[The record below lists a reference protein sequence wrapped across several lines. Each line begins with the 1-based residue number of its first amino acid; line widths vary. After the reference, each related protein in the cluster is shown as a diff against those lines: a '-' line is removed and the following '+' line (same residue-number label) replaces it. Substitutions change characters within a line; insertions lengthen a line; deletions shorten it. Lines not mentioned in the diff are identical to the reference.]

1 MRFFLEAL
9 NQIFKSIMKKFN
21 YLLYIILLFTVSN
34 SNCKAQYKSATIQVK
49 KEINARF
56 LKLLDFPIDSVSIP
70 RSINLSSGVLKK
82 VKSKDWT
89 SGFYAGNLWQI
100 YKLTGDIRYKEK
112 AAIWNAFIEKEK
124 FNGGTHD
131 MGFKVYCSFG
141 KGLKV
146 EDNPKYKKII
156 VKSAQ
161 TLITRFNAKIGAI
174 RSWDHSKELF
184 DYPVI
189 IDNML
194 NLELLFEASK
204 ISGDP
209 TFKNIAIQHANTTLK
224 NHFRKDNSCYHVV
237 DYDTL
242 SYGVRKKA
250 TFQGFSDESSWA
262 RGQSWAVYGFTMA
275 YRYTKNKK
283 YLKQAEATA
292 KYYINNKNMPEDGIS
307 YWDFNDT
314 SIPNAPRDASSA
326 AVMASALIELY
337 SFTKNQAYLDYSNK
351 VINALSSDKYL
362 LNETVEAPFI
372 LNHSTGNWPKKDEID
387 QPIVYA
393 DYYFLEAI
401 IRKQSL

>member
-1 MRFFLEAL
+1 
-9 NQIFKSIMKKFN
+9 MKKFN
-21 YLLYIILLFTVSN
+21 SLFFIVLISFVN
-34 SNCKAQYKSATIQVK
+34 INCQAQTKNKGFSFKTEI
-49 KEINARF
+49 KERF
-56 LKLLDFPIDSVSIP
+56 SKLLDFPVDSVLIP
-70 RSINLSSGVLKK
+70 RSMDLSSGVVKK

-89 SGFYAGNLWQI
+89 SGFFAGNLWQI
-100 YKLTGDIRYKEK
+100 YSLTGDVRFKEK
-112 AAIWNAFIEKEK
+112 AILWNAFIEKEK
-124 FNGGTHD
+124 FNNTTHD

-146 EDNPKYKKII
+146 KDNAKYKNII

-161 TLITRFNAKIGAI
+161 TLVTRFDTKIGAI
-174 RSWDHSKELF
+174 RSWDHNKEFF
-184 DYPVI
+184 DFPVI

-204 ISGDP
+204 ISGDK
-209 TFKNIAIQHANTTLK
+209 TYKNIAIQHANTTLK
-224 NHFRKDNSCYHVV
+224 NHFRKDNSCYHVI

-242 SYGVRKKA
+242 SGKVKNKL
-250 TFQGFSDESSWA
+250 THQGFNNESSWA

-275 YRYTKNKK
+275 YRYTKNKE

-292 KYYINNKNMPEDGIS
+292 KYYMNYKTLPEDGIP

-326 AVMASALIELY
+326 AVMASALLELY
-337 SFTKNQAYLDYSNK
+337 SFTKNQTYLEYSNK
-351 VINALSSDKYL
+351 IINTLSSDKYL
-362 LNETVEAPFI
+362 LNDSVKGPFI
-372 LNHSTGNWPKKDEID
+372 LDHSTGNWPKKDEID

-393 DYYFLEAI
+393 DYYYLEAI

>member
-1 MRFFLEAL
+1 
-9 NQIFKSIMKKFN
+9 MKKFN
-21 YLLYIILLFTVSN
+21 SLFYIILFTVVN
-34 SNCKAQYKSATIQVK
+34 FNCQAQYKPVPIEVK

-56 LKLLDFPIDSVSIP
+56 SKLLDFPIDSVSIP
-70 RSINLSSGVLKK
+70 RSMDCSTGVVKK

-100 YKLTGDIRYKEK
+100 YKLTGDIKYKEK
-112 AAIWNAFIEKEK
+112 AALWNAFIEKEK
-124 FNGGTHD
+124 FNNTTHD
-131 MGFKVYCSFG
+131 MGFKVYGSFG
-141 KGLKV
+141 KGLAV
-146 EDNPKYKKII
+146 ENNEKYKNII

-161 TLITRFNAKIGAI
+161 TLISRFNPKIGAI
-174 RSWDHSKELF
+174 RSWNHSKELF

-204 ISGDP
+204 ISGDS
-209 TFKNIAIQHANTTLK
+209 TFRKIAIKHANTTLK
-224 NHFRKDNSCYHVV
+224 NHFRNDNSCYHVV
-237 DYDTL
+237 DYDTI
-242 SYGVRKKA
+242 SHGVRKKA
-250 TFQGFSDESSWA
+250 TFQGFKDESSWA

-275 YRYTKNKK
+275 YRYTKNKE

-292 KYYINNKNMPEDGIS
+292 KYYINYKTLPEDGIS
-307 YWDFNDT
+307 YWDFNDP

-337 SFTKNQAYLDYSNK
+337 SFTKNQAYLAYSNK
-351 VINALSSDKYL
+351 VINTLSSDKYL
-362 LNETVEAPFI
+362 LNDTVKGPFI

>member
-1 MRFFLEAL
+1 
-9 NQIFKSIMKKFN
+9 MKKFN
-21 YLLYIILLFTVSN
+21 SLFFIILFTIFN
-34 SNCKAQYKSATIQVK
+34 FNCHAQYNPASSVK
-49 KEINARF
+49 KEITSRF
-56 LKLLDFPIDSVSIP
+56 SNLLDFPIDSVSIP
-70 RSINLSSGVLKK
+70 RSMVLATGVVKK
-82 VKSKDWT
+82 VQSKDWT

-100 YKLTGDIRYKEK
+100 YKLTGDVRYKEK
-112 AAIWNAFIEKEK
+112 ATLWNAFIEKEK
-124 FNGGTHD
+124 FNSSTHD
-131 MGFKVYCSFG
+131 MGFKVYCSYG

-146 EDNPKYKKII
+146 EDNIKYKNII

-161 TLITRFNAKIGAI
+161 TLVTRFNNKIGAI
-174 RSWDHSKELF
+174 RSWDHNKESWDF
-184 DYPVI
+184 PVI

-204 ISGDP
+204 ISGDK
-209 TFKNIAIQHANTTLK
+209 TYRNIAIQHANTTLK

-237 DYDTL
+237 DYDTIT
-242 SYGVRKKA
+242 GKVRSRG
-250 TFQGFSDESSWA
+250 THQGFNNESSWA

-275 YRYTKNKK
+275 YRYTKNKE

-292 KYYINNKNMPEDGIS
+292 KYYINYKNLPQDGIP

-337 SFTKNQAYLDYSNK
+337 TFTKNQAYLDYSNK
-351 VINALSSDKYL
+351 VINTLSSDKYL
-362 LNETVEAPFI
+362 LNDAVKGPFI
-372 LNHSTGNWPKKDEID
+372 LDHSTGNWPKKDEID

>member
-1 MRFFLEAL
+1 
-9 NQIFKSIMKKFN
+9 MKKFN
-21 YLLYIILLFTVSN
+21 SLFYIIVFTVVN
-34 SNCKAQYKSATIQVK
+34 FNCQAQYKPVPIEVK

-56 LKLLDFPIDSVSIP
+56 SKLLDFPIDSVSIP
-70 RSINLSSGVLKK
+70 RSMDVSTGVVKK

-100 YKLTGDIRYKEK
+100 YKITGDIRYKEK
-112 AAIWNAFIEKEK
+112 AILWNAFIEKEK
-124 FNGGTHD
+124 FNNTTHD
-131 MGFKVYCSFG
+131 MGFKVYGSFG
-141 KGLKV
+141 KGLAI
-146 EDNPKYKKII
+146 ENNEKYKRII

-161 TLITRFNAKIGAI
+161 TLISRFNPKIGAI
-174 RSWDHSKELF
+174 RSWNHSKELF

-204 ISGDP
+204 ISGDS
-209 TFKNIAIQHANTTLK
+209 TFRNIAIIHANTTLK

-237 DYDTL
+237 DYDTV
-242 SYGVRKKA
+242 SHGVRKKA
-250 TFQGFSDESSWA
+250 TFQGFKDESSWA
-262 RGQSWAVYGFTMA
+262 RGQSWAVYGFTMS
-275 YRYTKNKK
+275 YRYTKNKE

-292 KYYINNKNMPEDGIS
+292 KYYINYKTLPEDGIS
-307 YWDFNDT
+307 YWDFNDP

-326 AVMASALIELY
+326 AIMASALVELY
-337 SFTKNQAYLDYSNK
+337 SFTKNQTYLDYSNK
-351 VINALSSDKYL
+351 VINTLSSDKYL
-362 LNETVEAPFI
+362 LNETVKGPFI

>member
-1 MRFFLEAL
+1 MDVI
-9 NQIFKSIMKKFN
+9 NQIFKFTMKKFN
-21 YLLYIILLFTVSN
+21 SLFFIVVFTIVN
-34 SNCKAQYKSATIQVK
+34 SNCQAQYKPATIEVK
-49 KEINARF
+49 KEINSRF
-56 LKLLDFPIDSVSIP
+56 LKLLDFPVDSVSIP
-70 RSINLSSGVLKK
+70 RSMDVLTGVVKK

-100 YKLTGDIRYKEK
+100 YKLTGDIKYKEK
-112 AAIWNAFIEKEK
+112 AAVWNAFIEKEK
-124 FNGGTHD
+124 FNGTTHD
-131 MGFKVYCSFG
+131 IGFKVYGSFG
-141 KGLKV
+141 KGLAV
-146 EDNPKYKKII
+146 ENNDKYKKII

-161 TLITRFNAKIGAI
+161 TLISRFNPKIGAI

-237 DYDTL
+237 DYDTV
-242 SYGVRKKA
+242 SHGVRKKA
-250 TFQGFSDESSWA
+250 TFQGFNNESSWA
-262 RGQSWAVYGFTMA
+262 RGQSWAVYGFTLC
-275 YRYTKNKK
+275 YRYTKNKE

-326 AVMASALIELY
+326 AIMASALIELY

-362 LNETVEAPFI
+362 LNDTVKGPFI

>member
-1 MRFFLEAL
+1 
-9 NQIFKSIMKKFN
+9 MKKLNSLIIIIVFTLFN
-21 YLLYIILLFTVSN
+21 F
-34 SNCKAQYKSATIQVK
+34 NCLAQYDPISGLLK
-49 KEINARF
+49 KEINSRF
-56 LKLLDFPIDSVSIP
+56 LNLLDFPIDSVSIP
-70 RSINLSSGVLKK
+70 RSMNLSSGVMKK

-89 SGFYAGNLWQI
+89 SGFYSGNLWQI

-112 AAIWNAFIEKEK
+112 AALWNAFIEKEK

-141 KGLKV
+141 KGLNV
-146 EDNPKYKKII
+146 EDNSKYKKII
-156 VKSAQ
+156 LKSAQ

-174 RSWDHSKELF
+174 RSWDHSKNLF

-194 NLELLFEASK
+194 NLELLFEASI

-209 TFKNIAIQHANTTLK
+209 TFRNIAIKHANTTLK
-224 NHFRKDNSCYHVV
+224 NHFRKDSSCYHVV
-237 DYDTL
+237 DYDTI
-242 SYGVRKKA
+242 SNGVRKKA
-250 TFQGFSDESSWA
+250 TFQGFNDDSSWA

-292 KYYINNKNMPEDGIS
+292 NYYINFKTLPDDGIS

-362 LNETVEAPFI
+362 LSDTIEGPFI

-387 QPIVYA
+387 SPIVYA
-393 DYYFLEAI
+393 DYYYLEAI
-401 IRKQSL
+401 IRKKSL

>member
-1 MRFFLEAL
+1 
-9 NQIFKSIMKKFN
+9 MKKFN
-21 YLLYIILLFTVSN
+21 SLFLIIAIALFHS
-34 SNCKAQYKSATIQVK
+34 SCQAQYNPPSLILK
-49 KEINARF
+49 KEIKERF
-56 LKLLDFPIDSVSIP
+56 QNLLDFPIDSMAIP
-70 RSINLSSGVLKK
+70 RSMNLSTGVFKK

-89 SGFYAGNLWQI
+89 SGFFPGTLWQI
-100 YKLTGDIRYKEK
+100 YQLTGDEKYKEK
-112 AAIWNAFIEKEK
+112 AAVWNAFIEKEK
-124 FNGGTHD
+124 YNGTTHD

-141 KGLKV
+141 KGLAFQNN
-146 EDNPKYKKII
+146 DKYKKII

-161 TLITRFNAKIGAI
+161 TLITRFNSKIGAI

-204 ISGDP
+204 ISGDA

-237 DYDTL
+237 DYDTI
-242 SYGVRKKA
+242 SHGVRKKA
-250 TFQGFSDESSWA
+250 TFQGFNDESSWA
-262 RGQSWAVYGFTMA
+262 RGQSWAVYGFTMC
-275 YRYTKNKK
+275 YRYTKNKD

-292 KYYINNKNMPEDGIS
+292 NYYINNKSMPEDGIP
-307 YWDFNDT
+307 YWDFKDP

-326 AVMASALIELY
+326 AVMASALVELY
-337 SFTKNQAYLDYSNK
+337 SITKKDTYLKYAEK
-351 VINALSSDKYL
+351 VINTLSSDKYL
-362 LNETVEAPFI
+362 LKNALKGPF
-372 LNHSTGNWPKKDEID
+372 LLDHSTGNWPKKDEID

-393 DYYFLEAI
+393 DYYYLEAI

>member
-1 MRFFLEAL
+1 
-9 NQIFKSIMKKFN
+9 MKKFN
-21 YLLYIILLFTVSN
+21 SLFFIILFSFVNINCQAQSKSKVFTV
-34 SNCKAQYKSATIQVK
+34 KTEI
-49 KEINARF
+49 KERF
-56 LKLLDFPIDSVSIP
+56 SKLLDFPIDSVLIP
-70 RSINLSSGVLKK
+70 RSMDLSTGVVKK

-89 SGFYAGNLWQI
+89 SGFFPGNLWQI
-100 YKLTGDIRYKEK
+100 YSLTGDVRFKEK
-112 AAIWNAFIEKEK
+112 AILWNAFIEKEK
-124 FNGGTHD
+124 FNNTTHD

-146 EDNPKYKKII
+146 QDNIKYKNII

-161 TLITRFNAKIGAI
+161 TLATRFDTKIGAI
-174 RSWDHSKELF
+174 RSWDHNKEFF
-184 DYPVI
+184 DFPVI

-204 ISGDP
+204 ISGDKK
-209 TFKNIAIQHANTTLK
+209 FKNIAIQHANTTLK
-224 NHFRKDNSCYHVV
+224 NHFRKDNSCYHVI
-237 DYDTL
+237 DYDTITGKVKNKL
-242 SYGVRKKA
+242 
-250 TFQGFSDESSWA
+250 THQGFNNESSWA

-275 YRYTKNKK
+275 YRYTKNKE

-292 KYYINNKNMPEDGIS
+292 KYYINYKTLPEDGIP

-337 SFTKNQAYLDYSNK
+337 SFTKNETYLEFSNK
-351 VINALSSDKYL
+351 VLNSLSSEKYL
-362 LNETVEAPFI
+362 LNNSVKGPFI
-372 LNHSTGNWPKKDEID
+372 LDHSTGNWPKKDEID

>member
-1 MRFFLEAL
+1 MKKCNSLFLIFLLTAL
-9 NQIFKSIMKKFN
+9 NCHAQFKPKVN
-21 YLLYIILLFTVSN
+21 LVN
-34 SNCKAQYKSATIQVK
+34 SELS
-49 KEINARF
+49 ARF
-56 LKLLDFPIDSVSIP
+56 SKLLDFPIDSVAIP
-70 RSINLSSGVLKK
+70 RSMDLSTGVVKK

-112 AAIWNAFIEKEK
+112 AALWNAFIEKEK
-124 FNGGTHD
+124 FNNTTHD
-131 MGFKVYCSFG
+131 MGFKVFGSFG
-141 KGLKV
+141 KGLAV
-146 EDNPKYKKII
+146 ENNDKYKKII

-161 TLITRFNAKIGAI
+161 TLISRFNPKIGAI

-204 ISGDP
+204 ISGDS

-237 DYDTL
+237 DYDTI
-242 SYGVRKKA
+242 SHGVRKKA
-250 TFQGFSDESSWA
+250 TFQGFKDESSWA

-275 YRYTKNKK
+275 YRYTKNKE

-292 KYYINNKNMPEDGIS
+292 KYYINYKTLPKDGIP

-326 AVMASALIELY
+326 AVMASALVELY
-337 SFTKNQAYLDYSNK
+337 SYTKNEAYLKYSNK
-351 VINALSSDKYL
+351 VIDTLSSDKYL
-362 LNETVEAPFI
+362 LNVSVNGPFI
-372 LNHSTGNWPKKDEID
+372 LDHSTGNWPKKDEID

-393 DYYFLEAI
+393 DYYYLEAI

>member
-1 MRFFLEAL
+1 
-9 NQIFKSIMKKFN
+9 MKKFN
-21 YLLYIILLFTVSN
+21 SLFLIIAIALFN
-34 SNCKAQYKSATIQVK
+34 SSCHAQYNPPSLIVK
-49 KEINARF
+49 KEIKERF
-56 LKLLDFPIDSVSIP
+56 QNLLDFPIDSMAIP
-70 RSINLSSGVLKK
+70 RSMNLSTGVFKQ

-89 SGFYAGNLWQI
+89 SGFFPGTLWQI
-100 YKLTGDIRYKEK
+100 YQLTGEEKYKEK
-112 AAIWNAFIEKEK
+112 AAVWNAFIEKEK
-124 FNGGTHD
+124 YNGTTHD

-141 KGLKV
+141 KGLAFQNN
-146 EDNPKYKKII
+146 DKYKKII

-161 TLITRFNAKIGAI
+161 TLITRFNSKIGAI

-204 ISGDP
+204 ISGDA

-237 DYDTL
+237 DYDTI
-242 SYGVRKKA
+242 SHGVRKKA
-250 TFQGFSDESSWA
+250 TFQGFNDESSWA
-262 RGQSWAVYGFTMA
+262 RGQSWAVYGFTMC
-275 YRYTKNKK
+275 YRYTKNKG

-292 KYYINNKNMPEDGIS
+292 NYYINNKSMPEDGIP
-307 YWDFNDT
+307 YWDFKDT

-326 AVMASALIELY
+326 AIMASALVELY
-337 SFTKNQAYLDYSNK
+337 SITKKDAYLKYADK
-351 VINALSSDKYL
+351 VINTLSSDKYL
-362 LNETVEAPFI
+362 LNNAVKGPF
-372 LNHSTGNWPKKDEID
+372 LLDHSTGNWPKKDEID

-393 DYYFLEAI
+393 DYYYLEAI

>member
-1 MRFFLEAL
+1 MNKPSILIFLIL
-9 NQIFKSIMKKFN
+9 ISIVNFN
-21 YLLYIILLFTVSN
+21 
-34 SNCKAQYKSATIQVK
+34 CQAQYNPSERILK
-49 KEINARF
+49 KEIAVRF
-56 LKLLDFPIDSVSIP
+56 SKLLDFPIDSVSIP
-70 RSINLSSGVLKK
+70 RSIDCSTGVVKK

-100 YKLTGDIRYKEK
+100 YKLTGDNRYKEK
-112 AAIWNAFIEKEK
+112 ATLWNAFIEKEK
-124 FNGGTHD
+124 FNNTTHD

-141 KGLKV
+141 KGLKA
-146 EDNPKYKKII
+146 EDNAKYKKII

-161 TLITRFNAKIGAI
+161 TLVTRFNPKIGAI
-174 RSWDHSKELF
+174 RSWNHSKELF

-224 NHFRKDNSCYHVV
+224 NHFRKDNSCFHVV
-237 DYDTL
+237 DYDTVTH
-242 SYGVRKKA
+242 GVRKKA
-250 TFQGFSDESSWA
+250 TFQGFNNESSWA
-262 RGQSWAVYGFTMA
+262 RGQSWAVYGFTLC
-275 YRYTKNKK
+275 YRYTKNKE

-292 KYYINNKNMPEDGIS
+292 KYYINYKTLPKDGIP

-326 AVMASALIELY
+326 AIMASALIELY
-337 SFTKNQAYLDYSNK
+337 SFTKNEAYLAYSNK

-362 LNETVEAPFI
+362 LNEATKGPFI
-372 LNHSTGNWPKKDEID
+372 LDHSTGNWPKKDEID

-401 IRKQSL
+401 IRKQSLNL

>member
-1 MRFFLEAL
+1 M
-9 NQIFKSIMKKFN
+9 
-21 YLLYIILLFTVSN
+21 
-34 SNCKAQYKSATIQVK
+34 
-49 KEINARF
+49 
-56 LKLLDFPIDSVSIP
+56 D
-70 RSINLSSGVLKK
+70 LSSGVVKK

-89 SGFYAGNLWQI
+89 SGFFPGNLWQI
-100 YKLTGDIRYKEK
+100 YSLTGDVRFKEK
-112 AAIWNAFIEKEK
+112 AILWNAFIEKEK
-124 FNGGTHD
+124 FNNTTHD

-146 EDNPKYKKII
+146 QDNAKYKNII

-161 TLITRFNAKIGAI
+161 TLVTRFDTKIGAI
-174 RSWDHSKELF
+174 RSWDHNKEFF
-184 DYPVI
+184 DFPVI

-204 ISGDP
+204 ISGDK
-209 TFKNIAIQHANTTLK
+209 TYKNIAIQHANTTLK
-224 NHFRKDNSCYHVV
+224 NHFRKDNSCYHVI
-237 DYDTL
+237 DYDTISGKVKNKL
-242 SYGVRKKA
+242 
-250 TFQGFSDESSWA
+250 THQGFNKESSWA

-275 YRYTKNKK
+275 YRYSKNKE

-292 KYYINNKNMPEDGIS
+292 KYYINYKTLPEDGIP

-326 AVMASALIELY
+326 AVMASALVELY
-337 SFTKNQAYLDYSNK
+337 SFTKNETYLDYSKK
-351 VINALSSDKYL
+351 VINTLSSDKYL
-362 LNETVEAPFI
+362 LNESVKGPFI
-372 LNHSTGNWPKKDEID
+372 LDHSTGNWPKKDEID

>member
-1 MRFFLEAL
+1 
-9 NQIFKSIMKKFN
+9 MKKFN
-21 YLLYIILLFTVSN
+21 SLFFIIVSTFV
-34 SNCKAQYKSATIQVK
+34 SFNCTAQYKSSPFLIK
-49 KEINARF
+49 KEINSRF
-56 LKLLDFPIDSVSIP
+56 SYLLDFSIDSVSIP
-70 RSINLSSGVLKK
+70 RSMDLSSGIVKK

-89 SGFYAGNLWQI
+89 SGFFPGNLWQI
-100 YKLTGDIRYKEK
+100 YKLTGDVRYKDK
-112 AAIWNAFIEKEK
+112 AALWNAFIEKEK
-124 FNGGTHD
+124 INNTTHD

-146 EDNPKYKKII
+146 QENAKYKSII

-161 TLITRFNAKIGAI
+161 TLVTRFNIKIGAI
-174 RSWDHSKELF
+174 RSWDHNKEFF
-184 DYPVI
+184 DFPVI

-204 ISGDP
+204 ISGDK
-209 TFKNIAIQHANTTLK
+209 TFKNLAIQHANTTLK

-237 DYDTL
+237 DYDSITGKVKNKL
-242 SYGVRKKA
+242 
-250 TFQGFSDESSWA
+250 THQGFNNESSWA

-275 YRYTKNKK
+275 YRYTKNKE

-292 KYYINNKNMPEDGIS
+292 KYYINYKTLAEDGIP

-337 SFTKNQAYLDYSNK
+337 LYTKNKTYLEYSNK
-351 VINALSSDKYL
+351 VINTLSSDKYL
-362 LNETVEAPFI
+362 LNDSVKGPFI
-372 LNHSTGNWPKKDEID
+372 LDHSTGNWPKKDEID

-401 IRKQSL
+401 IRKQTL

>member
-1 MRFFLEAL
+1 
-9 NQIFKSIMKKFN
+9 MKKFN
-21 YLLYIILLFTVSN
+21 SLFFIILFSFVNINCQAQSKSKVFTV
-34 SNCKAQYKSATIQVK
+34 KTEI
-49 KEINARF
+49 KERF
-56 LKLLDFPIDSVSIP
+56 SKLLDFPIDSVLIP
-70 RSINLSSGVLKK
+70 RSMDLSTGVVKK

-89 SGFYAGNLWQI
+89 SGFFPGNLWQI
-100 YKLTGDIRYKEK
+100 YSLTGDVRFKEK
-112 AAIWNAFIEKEK
+112 AILWNAFIEKEK
-124 FNGGTHD
+124 FNNTTHD

-146 EDNPKYKKII
+146 QDNAKYKNII

-161 TLITRFNAKIGAI
+161 TLFTRFDTKIGAI
-174 RSWDHSKELF
+174 RSWDHNKEFF
-184 DYPVI
+184 DFPVI

-204 ISGDP
+204 ISGDKK
-209 TFKNIAIQHANTTLK
+209 FKNIAIQHANTTLK
-224 NHFRKDNSCYHVV
+224 NHFRKDNSCYHVI
-237 DYDTL
+237 DYDTITGKVKNKL
-242 SYGVRKKA
+242 
-250 TFQGFSDESSWA
+250 THQGFNNESSWA

-275 YRYTKNKK
+275 YRYTKNKE

-292 KYYINNKNMPEDGIS
+292 KYYINYKTLPEDGIP

-337 SFTKNQAYLDYSNK
+337 SFTKNETYLEFSNK
-351 VINALSSDKYL
+351 VLNSLSSEKYL
-362 LNETVEAPFI
+362 LNNSVKGPFI
-372 LNHSTGNWPKKDEID
+372 LDHSTGNWPKKDEID

>member
-1 MRFFLEAL
+1 
-9 NQIFKSIMKKFN
+9 MKKFN
-21 YLLYIILLFTVSN
+21 SLFYIIVFTVVN
-34 SNCKAQYKSATIQVK
+34 FNCQAQTKNKGFSFKTEI
-49 KEINARF
+49 KERF
-56 LKLLDFPIDSVSIP
+56 SKLLDFPVDSVLIP
-70 RSINLSSGVLKK
+70 RSMDLSSGVVKK

-89 SGFYAGNLWQI
+89 SGFFPGNLWQI
-100 YKLTGDIRYKEK
+100 YSLTGDVRFKEK
-112 AAIWNAFIEKEK
+112 AILWNAFIEKEK
-124 FNGGTHD
+124 FNNTTHD

-146 EDNPKYKKII
+146 QDNAKYKNII

-161 TLITRFNAKIGAI
+161 TLVTRFDTKIGAI
-174 RSWDHSKELF
+174 RSWDHNKEFF
-184 DYPVI
+184 DFPVI

-204 ISGDP
+204 ISGDK
-209 TFKNIAIQHANTTLK
+209 TYKNIAIQHANTTLK
-224 NHFRKDNSCYHVV
+224 NHFRKDNSCYHVI
-237 DYDTL
+237 DYDTISGKVKNKL
-242 SYGVRKKA
+242 
-250 TFQGFSDESSWA
+250 THQGFNKESSWA

-275 YRYTKNKK
+275 YRYSKNKE

-292 KYYINNKNMPEDGIS
+292 KYYINYKTLPEDGIP

-326 AVMASALIELY
+326 AVMASALVELY
-337 SFTKNQAYLDYSNK
+337 SFTKNETYLDYSKK
-351 VINALSSDKYL
+351 VINTLSSDKYL
-362 LNETVEAPFI
+362 LNESVKGPFI
-372 LNHSTGNWPKKDEID
+372 LDHSTGNWPKKDEID

>member
-1 MRFFLEAL
+1 MFI
-9 NQIFKSIMKKFN
+9 N
-21 YLLYIILLFTVSN
+21 
-34 SNCKAQYKSATIQVK
+34 NCQAQNKTKGFAVK
-49 KEINARF
+49 TEINQRF
-56 LKLLDFPIDSVSIP
+56 SKLLDFPVDSVLIP
-70 RSINLSSGVLKK
+70 RSMDLSSGVVKK

-89 SGFYAGNLWQI
+89 SGFFAGNLWQI
-100 YKLTGDIRYKEK
+100 YSLTGDVRFKEK
-112 AAIWNAFIEKEK
+112 AILWNAFIEKEK
-124 FNGGTHD
+124 FNNTTHD
-131 MGFKVYCSFG
+131 MGFKVFCSFG

-146 EDNPKYKKII
+146 KDNAKYKNII

-161 TLITRFNAKIGAI
+161 TLITRFNTKIGAI
-174 RSWDHSKELF
+174 RSWDHNKEFF
-184 DYPVI
+184 DFPVI

-204 ISGDP
+204 ISGDK
-209 TFKNIAIQHANTTLK
+209 TYKNIAIQHANTTLK
-224 NHFRKDNSCYHVV
+224 NHFRKDNSCYHVI

-242 SYGVRKKA
+242 SGKVKNKL
-250 TFQGFSDESSWA
+250 THQGFNNESSWA

-275 YRYTKNKK
+275 YRYTKNKE

-292 KYYINNKNMPEDGIS
+292 KYYMNYKTLPEDGIP

-326 AVMASALIELY
+326 AVMASALLELY
-337 SFTKNQAYLDYSNK
+337 SFTKNQTYLEYSNK
-351 VINALSSDKYL
+351 IINTLSSDKYL
-362 LNETVEAPFI
+362 LNDSVKGPFI
-372 LNHSTGNWPKKDEID
+372 LDHSTGNWPKKDEID